1 MSTDYKSYLK
11 QVSYEKVWF
20 FGHCLTLASALLYAL
35 SFCTSTKLYK
45 LIFVGV
51 LLSFGVQLTQKYIL
65 TPKTKT
71 TKKKSLKKIVD
82 DVNFQYFFIALIWII
97 TASKAN
103 LLSIP
108 PFLIFSSFHI
118 LSYVYKMNEKSNGK
132 SNSFIPDSA
141 MTFLVNLEIIL
152 RNHRGKLVNAS
163 SMCEVYLFVQLLF
176 KAITFQSK
184 SWIQLTG
191 YLIFIKMRLIDYKGS
206 KEVNQENNTQLL
218 INNFISLDQRITMAL
233 TKFGAT
239 NPSVKSIQ
247 NVYEKTIKNVI
258 IKQFINL
265 KIPFLRSSQEE
276 KVKKQG

>member
-1 MSTDYKSYLK
+1 MPTDYKKYLK
-11 QVSYEKVWF
+11 NISYEKLWF

-65 TPKTKT
+65 TPKTKS
-71 TKKKSLKKIVD
+71 TKKKSLKKVIS
-82 DVNFQYFFIALIWII
+82 DVNFQYFFIALIWLI
-97 TASKAN
+97 TASKGN

-118 LSYVYKMNEKSNGK
+118 LSYVYKKNEKSSSKNT
-132 SNSFIPDSA
+132 SFIPESA

-184 SWIQLTG
+184 SWIQLIG
-191 YLIFIKMRLIDYKGS
+191 YLIFIKMRLIDYNDT
-206 KEVNQENNTQLL
+206 KEVSQENNTQLL
-218 INNFISLDQRITMAL
+218 INNFISLDQRISIAL
-233 TKFGAT
+233 TKFSSS
-239 NPSVKSIQ
+239 NPSVKTVQ

-258 IKQFINL
+258 IKQFINI
-265 KIPFLRSSQEE
+265 KIPFLSSAPAE
-276 KVKKQG
+276 KVKKQN